1 MIDMFRDE
9 EILEF
14 LELLKDSDMITIL
27 EYDDKL
33 DYFVKFAEIFKN
45 KIQNEIIK
53 RALILLQETSKKD
66 VINRKIYRD
75 IRNLLND

>member
-27 EYDDKL
+27 EYDAKL
-33 DYFVKFAEIFKN
+33 DCFVKFAEIFESKT
-45 KIQNEIIK
+45 QDEVIK

-66 VINRKIYRD
+66 LINRKTYRD
-75 IRNLLND
+75 IHNLLND